1 MRLPNNDSVV
11 FDKFSKSNIAVTMQ
25 FDSEIPFNSPDLI
38 GRELEFMQDAA
49 GRRHLSG
56 NGRFTKLCEDRLGRE
71 LGAER
76 ILLTTS
82 CTAALEM
89 SAILLDLT
97 PGDEVIVP
105 SFTFVSGAN
114 AFVLRGAKPV
124 FVDIRRDTLNMDE
137 TLVEAHISPRTKAIA
152 MVHYA
157 GVACEMEPIMA
168 ISKKHGIPIVEDNAH
183 GLFGKYR
190 GKALG
195 SFGTF
200 ATQSFHETKNVIC
213 GEGGALVINEPA
225 FVDRAEILWE
235 KGTNRRKFF
244 AGLVDKYTWVDIGSS
259 FLLSDLLAAF
269 LFAQLEEA
277 ERIQSMRHTA
287 WQYYYDGLQPKAQEL
302 GITLPHV
309 PAHCEHAAHLFY
321 ILLPNQTVRDQLIAF
336 LNSRRIGSAF
346 HYLALHLSPMGR
358 GFGYR
363 DGDCPVT
370 EDVSGRLLRL
380 PFHNRLTRADQ
391 DRVISAICEFCNQ

>member
-1 MRLPNNDSVV
+1 
-11 FDKFSKSNIAVTMQ
+11 MQ
-25 FDSEIPFNSPDLI
+25 TDPEISFNSPDLV

-49 GRRHLSG
+49 ARRHLSG
-56 NGRFTKLCEDRLGRE
+56 NGYFTSRCEDRLCRE

-76 ILLTTS
+76 VLLTTS

-89 SAILLDLT
+89 TSILLDVE

-114 AFVLRGAKPV
+114 AFVLRGAKPI
-124 FVDIRRDTLNMDE
+124 FVDIRRDTLNVDE
-137 TLVEAHISPRTKAIA
+137 TLVEAHISPHTKAIA

-157 GVACEMEPIMA
+157 GVGCEMEPLMA

-183 GLFGKYR
+183 ALFGKYR
-190 GKALG
+190 GQALG

-213 GEGGALVINEPA
+213 GEGGALVINEHS
-225 FVDRAEILWE
+225 FVERAEILWE

-277 ERIQSMRHTA
+277 EQIQSLRHA
-287 WQYYYDGLQPKAQEL
+287 VWQYYYDGLQSKAQEL

-309 PAHCEHAAHLFY
+309 PPHCEHAAHLFY
-321 ILLPNQTVRDQLIAF
+321 ILLRSQTVRDKLIAF
-336 LNSRRIGSAF
+336 LKSRGIGSAF
-346 HYLALHLSPMGR
+346 HYLPLHLSPMGR
-358 GFGYR
+358 RFGYR
-363 DGDCPVT
+363 DGDCPAT

-380 PFHNRLTRADQ
+380 PFHNRLTREDQ
-391 DRVISAICEFCNQ
+391 DRVISAIFEFCDH